1 MLRITCPHCGER
13 DHSEFGYGGDATVT
27 YPSLDNEDMEA
38 WYRAVFIRK
47 NPRGRHKEFWHHVGG
62 CREWL
67 VVERDTLTHEI
78 FSVALARPAAES
90 EGEAER

>member
-13 DHSEFGYGGDATVT
+13 DHSEFAYGGDATIK
-27 YPSLDNEDMEA
+27 YPSLDNEDQEA
-38 WYRAVFIRK
+38 WFRAVFIRT
-47 NPRGRHKEFWHHVGG
+47 NPRGKHKELWHHVGG

-78 FSVALARPAAES
+78 FSVTSARALAE
-90 EGEAER
+90 EGQ